1 MNLTSE
7 IYLKLSV
14 QLGIVQLSTIDAE
27 KAKDSKIAKDE
38 FEGEV
43 GGQFPRKGFP
53 NPHPSSSKWNKT
65 PVHMMG

>member
-1 MNLTSE
+1 MNLISE
-7 IYLKLSV
+7 IYLKPSV

-27 KAKDSKIAKDE
+27 NAKDE

-53 NPHPSSSKWNKT
+53 DPHPPSSKWNKSL
-65 PVHMMG
+65 